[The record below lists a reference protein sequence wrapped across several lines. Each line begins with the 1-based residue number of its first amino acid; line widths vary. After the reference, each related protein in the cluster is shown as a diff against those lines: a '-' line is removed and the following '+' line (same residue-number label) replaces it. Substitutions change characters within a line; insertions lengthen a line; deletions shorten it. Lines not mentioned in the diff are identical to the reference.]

1 MTNMLLVQPPL
12 QEPAPPLSHL
22 ESARALRHT
31 AESRSHPL
39 DSPHSTLYTHR
50 DLTPPDRHAAAPHAA
65 AQQSAQQAPRL
76 RDAAP
81 NATAQ
86 YGCAVAPGS
95 SPETPYD
102 GGLAWGMPI
111 QSPWQGSAAP
121 PQRPHTARPSR
132 GIGDAGLASPEA
144 ILLAT
149 QVRG

>member
-1 MTNMLLVQPPL
+1 MTSMLSVQTPL
-12 QEPAPPLSHL
+12 QEPAPGLSHL
-22 ESARALRHT
+22 ESARAPRHT
-31 AESRSHPL
+31 AESQSHPL
-39 DSPHSTLYTHR
+39 DSPYSTLYTHR
-50 DLTPPDRHAAAPHAA
+50 DLTPPARHDAAPHAA
-65 AQQSAQQAPRL
+65 TQQSAQQAPRHC
-76 RDAAP
+76 DAAP

-86 YGCAVAPGS
+86 YGCPTAPGS

-102 GGLAWGMPI
+102 GGLAWGMPV
-111 QSPWQGSAAP
+111 QSPWQGGAPP